1 MDSMP
6 SAWPPPWNQ
15 YRRQNDSDAPAARRE
30 PDIADR
36 ASPEAPAATASAAS
50 QPIQIPNSIAAESS
64 FCTPPPAPSE
74 AAAAATAAGSV
85 PLPPSSGL
93 RCSGGGGGG
102 FQRSGQGGL
111 DEGLPVVRKL
121 ENVLTDKQTNRPRLP
136 CVVKECGEM

>member
-1 MDSMP
+1 MCRRTTPLWRPLRPPRASLRLPRQRGRRLLLRMDSMP

-85 PLPPSSGL
+85 PLPPYVAH
-93 RCSGGGGGG
+93 GGHSHGRRWRDATRVG
-102 FQRSGQGGL
+102 
-111 DEGLPVVRKL
+111 
-121 ENVLTDKQTNRPRLP
+121 
-136 CVVKECGEM
+136 